1 MDEKTKN
8 WVPVVRWVARI
19 WSLAPII
26 FALAEIVF
34 PHSEEGV
41 VVPWI
46 DWMVLSVAFLSV
58 IGLALAWRWER
69 LGGWISV
76 VALAIFMVLFLVTV
90 ERSFPGV
97 VIFLVGIGI
106 PAALFLISAYADR

>member
-34 PHSEEGV
+34 PHS
-41 VVPWI
+41 
-46 DWMVLSVAFLSV
+46 
-58 IGLALAWRWER
+58 
-69 LGGWISV
+69 
-76 VALAIFMVLFLVTV
+76 
-90 ERSFPGV
+90 
-97 VIFLVGIGI
+97 
-106 PAALFLISAYADR
+106 

>member
-8 WVPVVRWVARI
+8 WVPIVRWVAHI

-41 VVPWI
+41 VVPWT
-46 DWMVLSVAFLSV
+46 D
-58 IGLALAWRWER
+58 
-69 LGGWISV
+69 
-76 VALAIFMVLFLVTV
+76 
-90 ERSFPGV
+90 
-97 VIFLVGIGI
+97 
-106 PAALFLISAYADR
+106 Y